1 MSAPTKSHLSRPPAT
16 RTDLLPGLL
25 AIGISLSIAGP
36 ALGQQA
42 LHVLPSPFVNN
53 SSLSGTAAI
62 ADNDIWAVGE
72 IAGSTASSNATLA
85 EHFNG
90 SNWSVVP
97 TPAVQG
103 GEFAAVDGVAS
114 NDVWAVGQQTAG
126 SSLTTLIEHWNGTN

>member
-42 LHVLPSPFVNN
+42 LHVVPSPFVNN

-85 EHFNG
+85 
-90 SNWSVVP
+90 
-97 TPAVQG
+97 
-103 GEFAAVDGVAS
+103 
-114 NDVWAVGQQTAG
+114 
-126 SSLTTLIEHWNGTN
+126 